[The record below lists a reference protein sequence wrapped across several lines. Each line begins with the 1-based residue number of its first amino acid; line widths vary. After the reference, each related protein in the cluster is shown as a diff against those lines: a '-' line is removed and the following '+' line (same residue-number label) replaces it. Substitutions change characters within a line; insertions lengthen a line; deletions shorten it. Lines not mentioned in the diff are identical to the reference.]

1 MTGIVEKARID
12 DPPRIVALVNHY
24 ADRQLM
30 LPRSLNDTY
39 ECLRDFFIW
48 REGGELL
55 GCAALHVSWQGLG
68 EVRSLAVREEA
79 AGRGI
84 GRRLVQSCLEEAR
97 ELGMHRVFALTYV
110 PEFFKKF
117 GFELLAKE
125 SLPHKV
131 WADCLNCPKFPDCDE
146 VALALDL

>member
-1 MTGIVEKARID
+1 MSGIVEKARID

-30 LPRSLNDTY
+30 LPRSLNETY
-39 ECLRDFFIW
+39 ESLRDFFVW
-48 REGGELL
+48 REEGELL

-68 EVRSLAVREEA
+68 EVRSLAVREDA
-79 AGRGI
+79 TRRGI
-84 GRRLVQSCLEEAR
+84 GRLLVQSCLDEAR
-97 ELGMHRVFALTYV
+97 ALGMHRVFALTYV
-110 PEFFKKF
+110 PEFFQRF
-117 GFELLAKE
+117 GFRPYAKE
-125 SLPHKV
+125 NLPHKV